1 MYLLLFISVLF
12 KFADGCVDVYLF
24 SILERNDECV
34 LEFVRNAT
42 FAAQH
47 LVVIGSCAVRIFVD
61 SAFFIIIHVFQS
73 FQSFVILGQRT

>member
-1 MYLLLFISVLF
+1 MAVLTFIF
-12 KFADGCVDVYLF
+12 F

-47 LVVIGSCAVRIFVD
+47 LVVIG
-61 SAFFIIIHVFQS
+61 
-73 FQSFVILGQRT
+73 

>member
-1 MYLLLFISVLF
+1 MQSAAMPAIPILTSFVIYFMMYLLLFISVLF

-47 LVVIGSCAVRIFVD
+47 LVVIG
-61 SAFFIIIHVFQS
+61 
-73 FQSFVILGQRT
+73 

>member
-1 MYLLLFISVLF
+1 MPAIPILTSFVIYFMMYLLLFISVLF

-47 LVVIGSCAVRIFVD
+47 LVVIG
-61 SAFFIIIHVFQS
+61 
-73 FQSFVILGQRT
+73 

>member
-47 LVVIGSCAVRIFVD
+47 LVVIYGA
-61 SAFFIIIHVFQS
+61 
-73 FQSFVILGQRT
+73 

>member
-1 MYLLLFISVLF
+1 MLN
-12 KFADGCVDVYLF
+12 VYLF

-47 LVVIGSCAVRIFVD
+47 LVVIG
-61 SAFFIIIHVFQS
+61 
-73 FQSFVILGQRT
+73 

>member
-34 LEFVRNAT
+34 LEFVRNAS

-47 LVVIGSCAVRIFVD
+47 IEFSGLCAVRIFVD
-61 SAFFIIIHVFQS
+61 SALFI
-73 FQSFVILGQRT
+73 L